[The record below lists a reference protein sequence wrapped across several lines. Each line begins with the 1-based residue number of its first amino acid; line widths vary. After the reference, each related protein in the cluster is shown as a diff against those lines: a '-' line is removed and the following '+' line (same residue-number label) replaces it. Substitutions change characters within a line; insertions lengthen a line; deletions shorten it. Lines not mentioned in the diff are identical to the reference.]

1 MTALQKSS
9 ETDGAGEG
17 AEGGDGESSAASILV
32 TGSAD
37 MTIKLWDLS
46 TQKLLGTFGG
56 PSPDSGI
63 NYTVTGLTPIDE
75 NSFASC
81 ADLVKR
87 WTLSSSK

>member
-1 MTALQKSS
+1 MCYL
-9 ETDGAGEG
+9 
-17 AEGGDGESSAASILV
+17 EGGDVGGATQILT

-37 MTIKLWDLS
+37 LTIKLWDLA

-63 NYTVTGLTPIDE
+63 NYTVTGLAAIDE
-75 NSFASC
+75 SSFASC

-87 WTLSSSK
+87 WTLNAAAK